1 MPKWVYDPKSNSM
14 VPQERTNDIEFHMLG
29 MGFEICDYKN
39 NLRFVVTPK
48 DEIIF
53 RDRGIHHYL
62 YTDYRRASQVAQ
74 RIHRVYPNSKYGT
87 VDGLLAWRRNNESMS
102 ADDKAMF
109 RCLLEEVDNKDV
121 EKYVESL
128 NESGHWFGFGGAQ
141 SAGKTPGTTEKG
153 IKGALNALPSAVISF
168 LVCPPAAIL
177 ALLGAVRARAEAR
190 WIKSRINPN
199 RWLDFIATPKGVKE
213 KVRDQVRKEMAKN
226 TQYYYTRLANGE
238 ILRVVGAS
246 TLEAKEMVMAL
257 EHKDIIPRYENW
269 NKKLSL
275 TNSDSDDT
283 VSISASDTSNYIM
296 WVIKF
301 DNGEACYAFGKPDAS
316 DKEDIMEKAIESRKT
331 MIKYFKNIHYKD
343 EESGER
349 KSQHHSGI
357 GTDEDEF
364 LKLFTV
370 PKIDDMIKISNPG
383 SYKIIAK
390 ENYKD
395 FSTPQ
400 TSAMQW
406 SPNGNVV
413 YKINFNN
420 IGTISLP
427 LRKAQEVDNVLEKLV
442 AVESLFAKKIQKVCR
457 AEFENGA
464 NLTYYQVKNSNKD
477 FFIMPCISQS
487 TKNDPDDN
495 KNPLSTNEVKP
506 VFISLM
512 KAISD
517 VINDPA
523 VDISKDS
530 REDCK
535 KLCRSNDSDNSV
547 TMYECGATGDP
558 MQIYISDW
566 SKHITYQKIDSKTGE
581 ILSPSVV
588 FKGGVDD
595 PELRKLAN
603 QPNPIIQKK
612 EEERNKQQPQANIQN
627 EPEKEKLAS

>member
-48 DEIIF
+48 DEIVF
-53 RDRGIHHYL
+53 RDRGIHQYL
-62 YTDYRRASQVAQ
+62 YTDYRRAAQVAQ

-87 VDGLLAWRRNNESMS
+87 VDGLLAWRGNNESMS

-109 RCLLEEVDNKDV
+109 RCLLEEVDNKDI

-213 KVRDQVRKEMAKN
+213 KVRDQVRKEMAKK

-357 GTDEDEF
+357 GTDDDEF

-390 ENYKD
+390 ENYKE

-400 TSAMQW
+400 TGKMEW

-413 YKINFNN
+413 YRINFNN
-420 IGTISLP
+420 IGTITLP

-442 AVESLFAKKIQKVCR
+442 AVESPFAKKIQKICLT
-457 AEFENGA
+457 EINNGA
-464 NLTYYQVKNSNKD
+464 NLEYCKITNSNKD
-477 FFIMPCISQS
+477 FFIIPCLSQS
-487 TKNDPDDN
+487 NNQSNN
-495 KNPLSTNEVKP
+495 KENISASDVKSTFTGLIED
-506 VFISLM
+506 IAS
-512 KAISD
+512 
-517 VINDPA
+517 VINDDSL
-523 VDISKDS
+523 DISKGT

-535 KLCRSNDSDNSV
+535 KICNANRADRNI
-547 TMYECGATGDP
+547 TIYENGSQGDP
-558 MQIYISDW
+558 IQTYVSDW
-566 SKHITYQKIDSKTGE
+566 SKHITYQKIDSKSGE
-581 ILSPSVV
+581 ILSPISTYM
-588 FKGGVDD
+588 GGVDD
-595 PELRKLAN
+595 ETIKARAN
-603 QPNPIIQKK
+603 TTNPNVQ
-612 EEERNKQQPQANIQN
+612 NQQNQN
-627 EPEKEKLAS
+627 QQNQTQQSTAA